1 MVIGID
7 KDCSQGRVYW
17 SDISSRQI
25 LSAKYDGTDK
35 KTFIQEGK
43 FIEQKIH
50 QRHLFQRNSE
60 ENEFNVIFM
69 NFRHPF
75 AGRCGR
81 GLDLP
86 PFVLD
91 RFD

>member
-35 KTFIQEGK
+35 KIFIQEGIRPNK
-43 FIEQKIH
+43 KYIKKHF
-50 QRHLFQRNSE
+50 FTF
-60 ENEFNVIFM
+60 EN
-69 NFRHPF
+69 
-75 AGRCGR
+75 
-81 GLDLP
+81 
-86 PFVLD
+86 
-91 RFD
+91 

>member
-35 KTFIQEGK
+35 KIFIQEGCT
-43 FIEQKIH
+43 EQKLYQKI
-50 QRHLFQRNSE
+50 FFCIMNTNFNIT
-60 ENEFNVIFM
+60 NEFQTS
-69 NFRHPF
+69 FR
-75 AGRCGR
+75 RK
-81 GLDLP
+81 
-86 PFVLD
+86 V
-91 RFD
+91 